1 MQELQSAL
9 DSMANELAVLVEQ
22 RKNIEAQESE
32 IKQKMMETMKEN
44 NLTIWAF
51 EKGKIAHQ
59 SRTSYSEWDFSA
71 VKSKIGEHQF
81 DEVVNIRVGE
91 LRKKLTDIGIEP
103 DGHDAYLA
111 TVATPKESEWV
122 VFRQKSDSS

>member
-22 RKNIEAQESE
+22 RKNIQSQESE

-51 EKGKIAHQ
+51 ENGKIAYQ
-59 SRTSYSEWDFSA
+59 SRTSYSEWDLSA
-71 VKSKIGEHQF
+71 VKSKIGDHQF

-91 LRKKLTDIGIEP
+91 LRKKLTTVGIEP
-103 DGHDAYLA
+103 EEHDAYLA

-122 VFRQKSDSS
+122 VLRQKNDSS

>member
-22 RKNIEAQESE
+22 RKNIQSQESE

-51 EKGKIAHQ
+51 ENGKIAYQ
-59 SRTSYSEWDFSA
+59 SRISYGEWNLSA

-91 LRKKLTDIGIEP
+91 LRKKLTAVGIEP

-122 VFRQKSDSS
+122 VLRQKSDSS

>member
-22 RKNIEAQESE
+22 RKNIQSQESE

-51 EKGKIAHQ
+51 ENGKIAYQ
-59 SRTSYSEWDFSA
+59 SRTSYSEWNLSA

-81 DEVVNIRVGE
+81 
-91 LRKKLTDIGIEP
+91 
-103 DGHDAYLA
+103 DAYLA

-122 VFRQKSDSS
+122 VLRQKSDSS